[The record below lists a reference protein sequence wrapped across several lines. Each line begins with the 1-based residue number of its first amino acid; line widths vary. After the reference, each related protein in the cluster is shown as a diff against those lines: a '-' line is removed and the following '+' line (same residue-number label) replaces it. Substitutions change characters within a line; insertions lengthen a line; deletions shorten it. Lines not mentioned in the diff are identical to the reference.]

1 MSDLNLHASFE
12 ILNEFEW
19 QLRRLII
26 MIETMEG
33 LAISGRDLHRALS
46 RLLEEVKRRK

>member
-1 MSDLNLHASFE
+1 MADLNLHASFE

-19 QLRRLII
+19 QLCRLII

-33 LAISGRDLHRALS
+33 LSKSSRDLHKALS
-46 RLLEEVKRRK
+46 RLLEEVKRKK

>member
-1 MSDLNLHASFE
+1 MADHNLHASYE

-19 QLRRLII
+19 QLCRLII

-33 LAISGRDLHRALS
+33 LATSGRDLHKALS
-46 RLLEEVKRRK
+46 ILLEEVRRRK

>member
-1 MSDLNLHASFE
+1 MSDHNLHASFE

-19 QLRRLII
+19 QLCRLMI